1 MIAAPAF
8 FSTSTRRARKKREW
22 ELGRAGED
30 NFPQITLT
38 ELELWSS
45 SPREQLSGIVSRW
58 PRVLGQ
64 FPPPAAS
71 ASRGLKGFLS
81 FLSLFLSLFLLFL
94 FYRPSN
100 ALATLFEAEQF
111 SRWESEERAESV
123 NVEMRRIETRVVFC
137 RTMLISG
144 GKESRRR
151 NAGWIGRKRLFSH
164 AIFFLPR
171 YFSRI
176 LIQNGNLYL
185 NLDASVESR
194 KF

>member
-1 MIAAPAF
+1 MIAARAF

-38 ELELWSS
+38 EPELWSS

-81 FLSLFLSLFLLFL
+81 FFLSLFLYLSISFFFFFPFL
-94 FYRPSN
+94 PTEQRVSN
-100 ALATLFEAEQF
+100 AIRGRTVFAMGERECERERERDVRDTHGFFVDADVDLWWKKV
-111 SRWESEERAESV
+111 SRKG
-123 NVEMRRIETRVVFC
+123 MRVWLNWKETPIFTRNFLSTVVFFTC
-137 RTMLISG
+137 TNS
-144 GKESRRR
+144 
-151 NAGWIGRKRLFSH
+151 KR
-164 AIFFLPR
+164 
-171 YFSRI
+171 
-176 LIQNGNLYL
+176 
-185 NLDASVESR
+185 
-194 KF
+194 

>member
-1 MIAAPAF
+1 MIAARAF

-38 ELELWSS
+38 EPELWSS

-81 FLSLFLSLFLLFL
+81 FFLSLFLYLSISFFFFFPFL
-94 FYRPSN
+94 PTEQRVSN
-100 ALATLFEAEQF
+100 AIRGRTVFAMGERE
-111 SRWESEERAESV
+111 WERERE
-123 NVEMRRIETRVVFC
+123 RRERHAWFFC
-137 RTMLISG
+137 RCWCWSLVEKSL
-144 GKESRRR
+144 EER
-151 NAGWIGRKRLFSH
+151 NAGLVKLEGNAYFHTQFSFYRG
-164 AIFFLPR
+164 IFHV
-171 YFSRI
+171 Y
-176 LIQNGNLYL
+176 
-185 NLDASVESR
+185 
-194 KF
+194 

>member
-1 MIAAPAF
+1 MIAARAF

-38 ELELWSS
+38 EPELWSS

-81 FLSLFLSLFLLFL
+81 FFYPSFSIFLSLSSFSFL

-111 SRWESEERAESV
+111 SRWGRERDVRDTHSFFVDADVDLWWKKVSRKGMWV
-123 NVEMRRIETRVVFC
+123 WLNWKETPIFTRNFLSTVVFFTC
-137 RTMLISG
+137 TNS
-144 GKESRRR
+144 
-151 NAGWIGRKRLFSH
+151 KR
-164 AIFFLPR
+164 
-171 YFSRI
+171 
-176 LIQNGNLYL
+176 
-185 NLDASVESR
+185 
-194 KF
+194 

>member
-111 SRWESEERAESV
+111 SRWGSEERAESV
-123 NVEMRRIETRVVFC
+123 NVEMRRIDTRGFLSYDVDLWWKKVSQKKCRLNWKET
-137 RTMLISG
+137 
-144 GKESRRR
+144 
-151 NAGWIGRKRLFSH
+151 
-164 AIFFLPR
+164 AIFTRNFLSTTVFFTYTNSKR
-171 YFSRI
+171 
-176 LIQNGNLYL
+176 
-185 NLDASVESR
+185 
-194 KF
+194 

>member
-1 MIAAPAF
+1 MIAARAF

-38 ELELWSS
+38 EPELWSS

-71 ASRGLKGFLS
+71 ASRGLKGFLFFYPS
-81 FLSLFLSLFLLFL
+81 FSISLSLSSFSFL

-111 SRWESEERAESV
+111 SRWEKESERERER
-123 NVEMRRIETRVVFC
+123 ETWETRIVFLSML
-137 RTMLISG
+137 MLISG
-144 GKESRRR
+144 GKKSR
-151 NAGWIGRKRLFSH
+151 GKECGS
-164 AIFFLPR
+164 
-171 YFSRI
+171 
-176 LIQNGNLYL
+176 G
-185 NLDASVESR
+185 
-194 KF
+194 

>member
-111 SRWESEERAESV
+111 SRWGER
-123 NVEMRRIETRVVFC
+123 
-137 RTMLISG
+137 G
-144 GKESRRR
+144 ESRERER
-151 NAGWIGRKRLFSH
+151 WDAADRDTHGFLSYDVDLWWKRVSQKKCRLNWKET
-164 AIFFLPR
+164 AIFTRNFLSTTVFFTYTNSKR
-171 YFSRI
+171 
-176 LIQNGNLYL
+176 
-185 NLDASVESR
+185 
-194 KF
+194 